1 MLGEVAIVCSRADPA
16 SLNIFERLLELEA
29 WQEEEGYR
37 CNGPFRLLIH
47 DDRQSTLSGLDDRL
61 ADLGLH
67 PEMVIFPCRHEAK
80 AALPWFGGHFT
91 GTFQDGRSQ
100 LSAAASM
107 GLKSFLQNIAALAP
121 PGYIVSAEAT
131 HHGPVDMK
139 TPCFFAE
146 IGSTKEQWS
155 DNGAGAAAARAI
167 MALQPKELPVFLGFG
182 GGHYVQRQTELIF
195 GTAIAFGHL
204 FSNYQVAEL
213 NRDIVDEARR
223 KSGATYAYLDR
234 KSLRSEDRKKIVGI
248 LEELDLPMLR
258 GREIRAQFPLPKM
271 E

>member
-1 MLGEVAIVCSRADPA
+1 
-16 SLNIFERLLELEA
+16 
-29 WQEEEGYR
+29 
-37 CNGPFRLLIH
+37 
-47 DDRQSTLSGLDDRL
+47 
-61 ADLGLH
+61 
-67 PEMVIFPCRHEAK
+67 MVIFPCRHEAK

-91 GTFQDGRSQ
+91 GTLEEGRSL
-100 LSAAASM
+100 LSAAAPA

-121 PGYIVSAEAT
+121 SGYIVSAEAT

-146 IGSTKEQWS
+146 IGSTKEQWC
-155 DNGAGAAAARAI
+155 DKGAGAAVARAI
-167 MALQPKELPVFLGFG
+167 MALQPEEHPLFLGFG

-195 GTAIAFGHL
+195 GSAIAFGHL

-213 NRDIVDEARR
+213 NRDVVDDARR

-234 KSLRSEDRKKIVGI
+234 KSLKSEDRKKIGGI
-248 LEELDLPMLR
+248 LEELYLPVLR
-258 GREIRAQFPLPKM
+258 GREIRAQFPHPKK

>member
-1 MLGEVAIVCSRADPA
+1 
-16 SLNIFERLLELEA
+16 
-29 WQEEEGYR
+29 
-37 CNGPFRLLIH
+37 
-47 DDRQSTLSGLDDRL
+47 
-61 ADLGLH
+61 
-67 PEMVIFPCRHEAK
+67 MVIFPCRHEAK

-91 GTFQDGRSQ
+91 GTLEEGHSQ
-100 LSAAASM
+100 LSAAAPA
-107 GLKSFLQNIAALAP
+107 GLRSFLQNIAALAP
-121 PGYIVSAEAT
+121 AGYIVSAEAT

-139 TPCFFAE
+139 IPCFFAE
-146 IGSTKEQWS
+146 SGSTREQWI
-155 DNGAGAAAARAI
+155 DKVAGAAAARAI
-167 MALQPKELPVFLGFG
+167 MALQPEELPVFLGFG

-213 NRDIVDEARR
+213 NRDVVDDARR

-234 KSLRSEDRKKIVGI
+234 KSLRSEYRKKIVEI

-258 GREIRAQFPLPKM
+258 GREIRAQFPLPKK